1 MEEFKVLIT
10 TSGIGQRLGELTKYT
25 NKSLVKVGRKPSI
38 SYIIEKYNEDIEF
51 VITLG
56 YFGNQIK
63 EFLELAY
70 PTRKFN
76 FVIVDKYDGVGS
88 SLLYSMLCAKDQLQC
103 PFIFHACDSIILD
116 ENIPSPDYNWLGG
129 YNKTNSSQYRTF
141 NIENDKVKKLNE
153 KGESNYDL
161 EYIGLCGIKDYIL
174 FWKNANRV
182 YEENS
187 DDSTLSDCHVI
198 KYILKEKEFKYTI
211 FTSWLDIGNMASLQQ
226 ARESIY
232 DKFEILDKL
241 DESIFIFD
249 DSVIKFFYDTNIVK
263 NRIIRGNLL
272 FPNAPKITG
281 IGKNFYKYDYISG
294 KLLSKSVNELKFK
307 IFLQW
312 ANNIIWNEK
321 IVDNFTSSCYDFY
334 ITKTKNRVN
343 KFLKENNIEDKENY
357 INGILVKSIKSLLEG
372 VLEYNIC
379 DGIPVKFHGDFIL
392 DNIIETEDG
401 FMLLDWRQDFAGRT
415 DCGDLYYD
423 LSKLNHN
430 LTVNHDIINKNLYE
444 IKINK
449 DEIIEVDILINN
461 KLVECSKILKDFI
474 IKSGYNY
481 KKVQII
487 TGLIWINMAPLHH
500 HPFDQFLFY
509 FGKYNLNKALK
520 EINE

>member
-1 MEEFKVLIT
+1 MGEYKCLIT
-10 TSGIGQRLGELTKYT
+10 CSGIGQRLGELTKYT

-38 SYIIEKYNEDIEF
+38 SYIIEKYSEDIEI

-76 FVIVDKYDGVGS
+76 FIIVDKYEGIGS
-88 SLLYSMLCAKDQLQC
+88 SLLYSMLCAKEELQC

-116 ENIPSPDYNWLGG
+116 EIILEPNYNWLGG
-129 YNKTNSSQYRTF
+129 FNKINSSQYRTF
-141 NIENDKVKKLNE
+141 NIENDKVKKINE
-153 KGESNYDL
+153 KGEGNYDF
-161 EYIGLCGIKDYIL
+161 EYIGLCGIKDYVY
-174 FWKNANRV
+174 FWENAERI
-182 YEENS
+182 YKENFDES
-187 DDSTLSDCHVI
+187 SLSDCHVI
-198 KYILKEKEFKYTI
+198 KYMLKEREFK
-211 FTSWLDIGNMASLQQ
+211 FTVFSSWLDIGNMASLQQ

-232 DKFEILDKL
+232 DKFQILDKL

-263 NRIIRGNLL
+263 NRITRGNLL
-272 FPNAPKITG
+272 YPTTPKITG
-281 IGKNFYKYDYISG
+281 IGNNFYKYDYVSG
-294 KLLSKSVNELKFK
+294 KLFSKSVNEYKFN

-312 ANNIIWNEK
+312 ANDVVWNEK
-321 IVDNFTSSCYDFY
+321 IVDNFKSSCYDFY

-343 KFLKENNIEDKENY
+343 KFLKENNIQDKENY
-357 INGILVKSIKSLLEG
+357 INGILVKPIELLLED
-372 VLEYNIC
+372 VLKYNIC

-392 DNIIETEDG
+392 DNIIETENG
-401 FMLLDWRQDFAGRT
+401 FTLLDWRQDFAGRT

-449 DEIIEVDILINN
+449 DESIEVDILINS
-461 KLVECSKILKDFI
+461 KLVECSKILKNFI
-474 IKSGYNY
+474 IKFGYNY
-481 KKVQII
+481 EKVQII

-520 EINE
+520 VINE